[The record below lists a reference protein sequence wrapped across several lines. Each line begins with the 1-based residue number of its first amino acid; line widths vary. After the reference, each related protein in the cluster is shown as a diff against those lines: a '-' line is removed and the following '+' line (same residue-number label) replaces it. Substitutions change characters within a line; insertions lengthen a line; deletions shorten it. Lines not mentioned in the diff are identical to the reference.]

1 MQKNRRTEG
10 RRKKRIIPCIILLVG
25 MVLVFSLG
33 SMQIQGD
40 DPLTER
46 LSTLRDIFY
55 IINHYYVEEVEI
67 GDLFDGAIRGMMRTL
82 DPYSSFLPQE
92 EYDEM
97 QVQIKGEYGG
107 IGIII
112 TLREDELTIVSPFT
126 GTPADKEG
134 LEAGDIIKKVNG
146 ENTQGWSLEK
156 AVSRIRGEEGTPVNL
171 TIKRPSREEAVFE
184 VVVTRAIIQIP
195 FIEAEILEE
204 GMGYINLLQFGED
217 VGYELQDTIQD
228 LLSQGAQGMI
238 LDLRN
243 NPGGLLS
250 EAVSVAS
257 NFIQEQPIVHI
268 EQRGEKLKTYHA
280 VRGISAQDYPL
291 VVLVNKGSASAS
303 EIVAAAIKDNHR
315 GTLVGVSTFGKGT
328 VQTVVP
334 MEDGSA
340 IRITTARYLTS
351 QGNKISDEGLMP
363 HIVVEWDGEEE
374 ADVQLKKAI
383 QILKEELEEVALLPA
398 VR

>member
-1 MQKNRRTEG
+1 MERKGVGNRGKKG
-10 RRKKRIIPCIILLVG
+10 RISLLIVLLLGISLLVSFG
-25 MVLVFSLG
+25 TSK
-33 SMQIQGD
+33 IRGD

-46 LSTLRDIFY
+46 LSTLRDIIF
-55 IINHYYVEEVEI
+55 IINHYYVEEVQI

-112 TLREDELTIVSPFT
+112 TLREDQLTIVSPFT
-126 GTPADKEG
+126 GTPADEQG
-134 LEAGDIIKKVNG
+134 LKAGDIIKKVN
-146 ENTQGWSLEK
+146 EEDTRDWSLDK
-156 AVSRIRGEEGTPVNL
+156 AVSRIRGEEGTPVYL
-171 TIKRPSREEAVFE
+171 TIHRPSKGDEVFE
-184 VVVTRAIIQIP
+184 VEVIRAIIQIP
-195 FIEAEILEE
+195 FIEEEILEE
-204 GMGYINLLQFGED
+204 GIGYINLLQFGED
-217 VGYELQDTIQD
+217 VGYQLQDTIHE
-228 LLSQGAQGMI
+228 LLSAGAEGII

-257 NFIQEQPIVHI
+257 NFIHEDPIVHI
-268 EQRGEKLKTYHA
+268 EQRGEKVQTYYSL
-280 VRGISAQDYPL
+280 RGIKAQSYPL

-303 EIVAAAIKDNHR
+303 EIVAAAIKDNDR

-351 QGNKISDEGLMP
+351 QGHAIGDDGLMP
-363 HIVVEWDGEEE
+363 HVVVEWDGEEE
-374 ADVQLKKAI
+374 EDLQLEKALS
-383 QILKEELEEVALLPA
+383 ILKGELEEAAHLQTA
-398 VR
+398 R